1 MPEQRIE
8 LRLGDVKLRI
18 LKVTRSRAGDV
29 YLMPRTPT
37 GLHLSHHASGKRHVR
52 DDLGYHRDFV
62 EPTSEADLEAI
73 ANLLLYRPQP
83 EASLVVMRPVGEVP
97 VAPPPEGNVASIPLE
112 LMAKALESYQLLR
125 VAGRQFDLLLR
136 GTQGQRLIIVDET
149 AKRLVFV
156 NWQGDVPIP
165 MSFPLDFDQFRKG
178 VAGTAFGQGML
189 EPILGGLDR
198 AYQKVEADP
207 QAHPF
212 AEVDFDALNAQLEGS
227 LSAFMEAW
235 NAAPVVDLS
244 TSNLLGP
251 PVRDHER
258 GPVDG

>member
-8 LRLGDVKLRI
+8 LRIGDVRLRI

-62 EPTSEADLEAI
+62 ESTAEADLEAI
-73 ANLLLYRPQP
+73 ANLLLYRPAP
-83 EASLVVMRPVGEVP
+83 DASLVVMRLVGEP
-97 VAPPPEGNVASIPLE
+97 PAAPPPEGNVASIPLD

-136 GTQGQRLIIVDET
+136 ATRGQRLVIVDET
-149 AKRLVFV
+149 TKRLVFV

-165 MSFPLDFDQFRKG
+165 MSFPLDFDEFRRD
-178 VAGTAFGQGML
+178 VAGTAFGKGML

-198 AYQKVEADP
+198 AYQRVEADP

-212 AEVDFDALNAQLEGS
+212 AEVDFEALNAQLEGS

-235 NAAPVVDLS
+235 NSAPLVDIS
-244 TSNLLGP
+244 TLDLGP
-251 PVRDHER
+251 GGRESAI
-258 GPVDG
+258 GS